1 MTPVHDMPHQKPLHL
16 ISERTRH
23 GKLVWY
29 VRIGQ
34 GPRTR
39 LRDPYGTDAFWRAYR
54 LAVEQ
59 APKRAAD
66 PRESQGTIAWL
77 IKAYMNSGE
86 WRALKAATRANRSV
100 AYRAVET
107 GAGSEPIKTFG
118 RGTIL
123 ASRDARRDKPHAA
136 NGFVAAMR
144 ALFQWALNDTDHA
157 KFVKADPTDGIKPLK
172 GANAKIG
179 HHVWTTEEVARFQER
194 WPLGTRER
202 VAMDLLLYTGL
213 RRVDA
218 VKLGRQHLMGTGDA
232 QEFTIRTQKT
242 GIVVTAPIL
251 PVLART
257 LAAGPTGDL
266 TFIVKLDGMPFAV
279 ESFAFWFRQACK
291 AAKVPGRAHGLRKAG
306 AARAAEMGATEAQLN
321 ALFGWADGSR
331 ESAVYVRTA
340 DRAKMAREARKRN
353 A

>member
-1 MTPVHDMPHQKPLHL
+1 MTDMPHRKPPHL
-16 ISERTRH
+16 VSERTRH

-54 LAVEQ
+54 LAVEE
-59 APKRAAD
+59 APKPTTN
-66 PRESQGTIAWL
+66 PRQVQGTIAWL
-77 IKAYMNSGE
+77 IGRYMASGE
-86 WRALKAATRANRSV
+86 WSGLKANTRANRSV
-100 AYRAVET
+100 TYRGIEKT
-107 GAGSEPIKTFG
+107 AGFEPIKTFG

-123 ASRDARRDKPHAA
+123 ASRESRRDRPHAA

-144 ALFQWALNDTDHA
+144 ALFAWAMNDPDHA
-157 KFVKADPTDGIKPLK
+157 KFVKVDPTEGIKPLK
-172 GANAKIG
+172 GANDRIG
-179 HHVWTTEEVARFQER
+179 HHTWSTEEVERFQER

-218 VKLGRQHLMGTGDA
+218 VKLGRQHLSGPGDA
-232 QEFTIRTQKT
+232 QEFTIRTRKT
-242 GIVVTAPIL
+242 GMVVTAPIL
-251 PVLART
+251 PALART

-266 TFIVKLDGMPFAV
+266 TFIVKLDGMPFVV

-291 AAKVPGRAHGLRKAG
+291 AAGVPGRAHGLRKAG

-340 DRAKMAREARKRN
+340 DRARMARAARLGNK
-353 A
+353 